1 MTYTEQALLI
11 ILSLFLALFLILSM
25 IALVWIIKILS
36 QLKRIIDSTE
46 KVIDKAE
53 NIAIFFEKTAPTVA
67 LGRLVSNITEA
78 VFHGGDK
85 VKKNERTRR
94 EKQ

>member
-25 IALVWIIKILS
+25 ITLVWVIKILS

-53 NIAIFFEKTAPTVA
+53 NIAVFFEKTAPTVA

-78 VFHGGDK
+78 VFHSGEKDK
-85 VKKNERTRR
+85 KHERKKH
-94 EKQ
+94 EK